1 MYDVWSDRRLTDL
14 AVQQE
19 VSIMDTFTEVFHN
32 TSILIIPN
40 RLKCDTWKNYLQ
52 MYELLDI

>member
-1 MYDVWSDRRLTDL
+1 MYDVWSDIRLTDL
-14 AVQQE
+14 AAQKE
-19 VSIMDTFTEVFHN
+19 VSIMDTLIEVFQI